1 MKYYYSAKA
10 NSFYPESLKWQY
22 EHSGSF
28 PDDAIMVS
36 ESVWLKYAGF
46 QCPIGMV
53 RVAGK
58 DGMPKWA
65 PIPEKTNEDHTK
77 EAEQQKEK
85 ILSEIINETQIW
97 QTQLSLKIINDS
109 DKSKLKEWMMYAQK
123 IQSIDA
129 SKAPDIVWP
138 EPPKK

>member
-1 MKYYYSAKA
+1 MYYYSAKT
-10 NSFYPESLKWQY
+10 NSFYPEPLRVNY
-22 EHSGSF
+22 ESSGSF
-28 PDDAIMVS
+28 PDDAVKVS
-36 ESVWLKYAGF
+36 ESIWLKYAGL
-46 QCPIGMV
+46 QPPMGMV

-58 DGMPKWA
+58 DGMPKWV
-65 PIPEKTNEDHTK
+65 PIPEKTNEDYAK

-85 ILSEIINETQIW
+85 ILYEIIIATQIW

-129 SKAPDIVWP
+129 GKAPNIAWP

>member
-1 MKYYYSAKA
+1 MYYYSAKT
-10 NSFYPESLKWQY
+10 NSFYPESLRVNY
-22 EHSGSF
+22 EASDSF

-36 ESVWLKYAGF
+36 ESMWLKYAGL
-46 QCPIGMV
+46 QPPMGMM
-53 RVAGK
+53 RAAGK
-58 DGMPKWA
+58 DGMPKWV
-65 PIPEKTNEDHTK
+65 PIPEKTNEDYAK

-85 ILSEIINETQIW
+85 ILSEIINVTQIW

-109 DKSKLKEWMMYAQK
+109 DKSKLKEWMLYAQK
-123 IQSIDA
+123 IQSIDV